1 MADKASNTKRILKNT
16 IILYARMI
24 VVMVIALY
32 TSRVVLKALGVEDFG
47 LYNVIGGVVSL
58 FAFLR
63 TSLEQTTQRFLN
75 YEMGSTN
82 GQLSDVFRVNFTI
95 HVVIAVLA
103 FLMTETV
110 GLWFVN
116 NYINIPEGR
125 EIAANWVYQSVVI
138 SLCMTIITVPFSAA
152 INAHEKMSYYAIV
165 TVIDAFLKLAIAF
178 AILYDRNDR
187 LILYGILM
195 GLISVVNF
203 ALYCV
208 YSKIKYEEISFRLL
222 FDRELIKKVLGFTSW
237 TLVGQAAS
245 LGTNQGNNIL
255 LNIFHGVTANA
266 AMGVGNQIGSAI
278 LGLSGNF
285 QKAFNPQITKSYAE
299 KDFEYMRFLLFAM
312 SKVTFGL
319 MLICSIP
326 IIFNID
332 LVLDIWLVNVPE
344 GAAWFSILFI
354 TQGIINSLS
363 SPLNFCVNASGKIKY
378 NQIFQSLINVS
389 DLIILYILF
398 KIGFPPITAM
408 CVKIYVVLLELSTRL
423 HYASKYM
430 PTLSVT
436 SYIKEVM
443 LPLIATVLFTISL
456 MYLFNLF
463 SGNTIIRIISTVI
476 LMLCT
481 LLFYCFLAINKQE
494 RNSVLNALK
503 KKSEY

>member
-1 MADKASNTKRILKNT
+1 MADKSSNTKRILKNT
-16 IILYARMI
+16 IILYVRMI

-75 YEMGSTN
+75 YEMGSAN
-82 GQLSDVFRVNFTI
+82 GRLSDVFRVNFTI
-95 HVVIAVLA
+95 HVVIAVIA
-103 FLMTETV
+103 FLLTETV

-125 EIAANWVYQSVVI
+125 EIAANWVYQSVVL

-165 TVIDAFLKLAIAF
+165 TIIDAFLKLAIAF
-178 AILYDRNDR
+178 AILYDNNDR

-195 GLISVVNF
+195 GLISVVDF
-203 ALYCV
+203 AMYSV
-208 YSKIKYEEISFRLL
+208 YSKIKFEEISFKLL
-222 FDRELIKKVLGFTSW
+222 FDRVLIKRVLSFTSW
-237 TLVGQAAS
+237 TLVGQAAT

-319 MLICSIP
+319 MMICSIP
-326 IIFNID
+326 VIFNID
-332 LVLDIWLVNVPE
+332 IILDVWLDIVPA
-344 GAAWFSILFI
+344 GASIFAILFI
-354 TQGIINSLS
+354 IQGIINALS
-363 SPLNFCVNASGKIKY
+363 TPLNFCVNASGNIKM
-378 NQIFQSLINVS
+378 NQIMQSLVYAS
-389 DLIILYILF
+389 DLLLLYMLY
-398 KIGFPPITAM
+398 KSGCPPETAM
-408 CVKIYVVLLELSTRL
+408 WVKIYVVTTVLFVRL
-423 HYASKYM
+423 HYAIKYM
-430 PTLSVT
+430 PTLSMENYCV
-436 SYIKEVM
+436 KVL
-443 LPLIATVLFTISL
+443 LPLVMTSIFCGILVFILESYTFTISQ
-456 MYLFNLF
+456 
-463 SGNTIIRIISTVI
+463 RIISTVL
-476 LMLCT
+476 LMIAASAMLY
-481 LLFYCFLAINKQE
+481 FI
-494 RNSVLNALK
+494 VLS
-503 KKSEY
+503 KSEKKTVIKLFKRKK